1 MILGGRA
8 QTGYSWK
15 DTLYSSVRR
24 RGRQYVRTYTHT
36 CTQLSSLFVAATTLK
51 RDWSDQL
58 DERSRY
64 VYDVILAIDRSI
76 VCLGPVTSKD
86 HVRQSRN

>member
-1 MILGGRA
+1 MILGGQA

-15 DTLYSSVRR
+15 DALYSSVRR

-36 CTQLSSLFVAATTLK
+36 CTQLSSLFVATTTLK

-58 DERSRY
+58 DERSSY
-64 VYDVILAIDRSI
+64 IYDVISAIDRLYVSA
-76 VCLGPVTSKD
+76 SKD